1 MPALAA
7 AATTLNVKNSAGE
20 LQGAVQALAGGD
32 PTKAA
37 SISIS
42 LGSSKSQSNT
52 AQTSDSAPG
61 STVKA
66 GGHVNIV
73 AQGAGVDSSILVCG
87 SDITAGQDATLAAE
101 GDIRLCVWFLISSLR
116 PKAFPSHRPQPS
128 RPWCCG
134 RFLLGLPTAH
144 WAYRRS

>member
-1 MPALAA
+1 MLGSAQRLSGAA
-7 AATTLNVKNSAGE
+7 
-20 LQGAVQALAGGD
+20 QALAGGD
-32 PTKAA
+32 PSKAA

-52 AQTSDSAPG
+52 AQTSDSARG

-66 GGHVNIV
+66 GGNVNIL
-73 AQGAGVDSSILVCG
+73 AQGAGADSSILVRG

-101 GDIRLCVWFLISSLR
+101 GDIGLCVWCLISSLR
-116 PKAFPSHRPQPS
+116 PKAFQFRRPQPS

-134 RFLLGLPTAH
+134 RLLLGRPRVH
-144 WAYRRS
+144 QAYRRS